1 MTYSVILLLL
11 YSQLHPFLT
20 SGYIIF
26 PQLNILS
33 IVADFLACYN
43 QVTIKYAQSF
53 AKHIIQ
59 NRTIVKGRRHNMAIH
74 QIIHEKRKELG
85 LTQEQVAAYLNVS
98 TAAVSKWENGL
109 TSPDISLLSPLARL
123 LKTDIN
129 TLLCF
134 TEDMTEQ
141 EIHHFCERI
150 TTLVREKSFAEGFLE
165 AAEKIHEYPHNET
178 LLHSLTLLL
187 DSLLL
192 FTEPSADERR
202 PYEETLTA
210 WYERLSA
217 SDDDKVRNS
226 AYYMTASR
234 LIRAGR
240 YDEAQTILNRMPDK
254 EDILQ
259 SVADKA
265 LLQVL
270 LYEEQ
275 GQPEKAAED
284 LQRMLLSSLNRTQL
298 LLYKLVDAE
307 VSAGE
312 MQAAERIADKTARMT
327 PLFDLWPYNAYVASL
342 QIAVRK
348 QNADETI
355 RLLKNLLQASQSPW
369 DMASSPLFCRI
380 RKDPPEKSAHPE
392 FLSQILKSDLERDPG
407 YDFLRDREDFK
418 TLLASYP
425 SSTAKTNCTE

>member
-1 MTYSVILLLL
+1 
-11 YSQLHPFLT
+11 
-20 SGYIIF
+20 
-26 PQLNILS
+26 
-33 IVADFLACYN
+33 
-43 QVTIKYAQSF
+43 
-53 AKHIIQ
+53 
-59 NRTIVKGRRHNMAIH
+59 MAIH
-74 QIIHEKRKELG
+74 QIILEKRKELG

-109 TSPDISLLSPLARL
+109 SNPDISLLPPLARL

-150 TTLVREKSFAEGFLE
+150 TTLVTEKSFAEGFQE

-178 LLHSLTLLL
+178 LLHSLALLL

-192 FTEPSADERR
+192 FTTFSADERH
-202 PYEETLTA
+202 PYEETITA
-210 WYERLSA
+210 WYQRLSES
-217 SDDDKVRNS
+217 SDDKIRNF
-226 AYYMTASR
+226 ADYMMTTR
-234 LIRAGR
+234 LIRTGR

-254 EDILQ
+254 EDIMQ
-259 SVADKA
+259 SIADKA

-275 GQPEKAAED
+275 GKPEKAAED
-284 LQRMLLSSLNRTQL
+284 LQRMLLSSLNKTL
-298 LLYKLVDAE
+298 LLLSKLMEAE
-307 VSAGE
+307 ASAGE
-312 MQAAERIADKTARMT
+312 MQAAERIAEKTAQMT
-327 PLFDLWPYNAYVASL
+327 PLFDLWPYNAYVAPL

-348 QNADETI
+348 QDTDETI
-355 RLLKNLLQASQSPW
+355 RLLKKLLQASQSPW

-380 RKDPPEKSAHPE
+380 QKDPPEKSTHPE
-392 FLSQILKSDLERDPG
+392 FLSQILKSDLERDPC

-418 TLLASYP
+418 ALLASYSP
-425 SSTAKTNCTE
+425 S